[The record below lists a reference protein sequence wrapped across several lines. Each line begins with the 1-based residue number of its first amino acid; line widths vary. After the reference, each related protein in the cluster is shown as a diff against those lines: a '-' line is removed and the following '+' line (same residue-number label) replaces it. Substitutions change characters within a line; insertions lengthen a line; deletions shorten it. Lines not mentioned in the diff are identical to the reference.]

1 MAYVRNTAGFA
12 GVKAVTRKPPSI
24 ALLLTTLCDK
34 TLL

>member
-1 MAYVRNTAGFA
+1 MVYADKSAGWP
-12 GVKAVTRKPPSI
+12 GVKAVTKKPPSI